1 MAVTTTPLR
10 AVALEDDDVECG
22 LAVPDDLLGLVS
34 DDGDG
39 DHIVGLKIAESEFTV
54 DVCGL
59 TGGSTFD
66 KNGGAYDWAVGVLD
80 CTAYGTAPVLGT
92 RRGRERYKQSDS
104 SHNSRHSSE
113 YRRLD
118 SV

>member
-1 MAVTTTPLR
+1 MTMSS
-10 AVALEDDDVECG
+10 VAW
-22 LAVPDDLLGLVS
+22 PFQTISLVS
-34 DDGDG
+34 YDGDG

-80 CTAYGTAPVLGT
+80 CTAYGSCPVLGR
-92 RRGRERYKQSDS
+92 RRG
-104 SHNSRHSSE
+104 
-113 YRRLD
+113 
-118 SV
+118 